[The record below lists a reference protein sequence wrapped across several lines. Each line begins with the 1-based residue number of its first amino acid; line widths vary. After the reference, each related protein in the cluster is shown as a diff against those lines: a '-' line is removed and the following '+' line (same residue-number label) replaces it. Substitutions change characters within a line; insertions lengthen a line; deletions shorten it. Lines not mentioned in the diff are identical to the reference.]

1 MAALTID
8 PETTRLAQR
17 IADVMAKPVEVVVKE
32 AIVAKAE
39 AAGVTL
45 AKPHHGAAAD
55 MLAKMLSITDIF
67 ATLPVL
73 DDRDADAILDYDQHG
88 VPQ

>member
-8 PETTRLAQR
+8 PETARLAQR

-39 AAGVTL
+39 AAGVTVV
-45 AKPHHGAAAD
+45 KPHRGAAAD
-55 MLAKMLSITDIF
+55 VLARMLGITDAF

-73 DDRDADAILDYDQHG
+73 DDRDADAILGYDLHG